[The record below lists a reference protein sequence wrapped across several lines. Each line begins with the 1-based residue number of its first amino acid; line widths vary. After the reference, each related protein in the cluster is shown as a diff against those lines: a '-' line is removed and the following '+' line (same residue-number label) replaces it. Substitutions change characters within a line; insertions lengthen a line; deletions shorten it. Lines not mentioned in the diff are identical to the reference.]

1 MTNRSLHCL
10 GGEGKRSWRR
20 VGLLLWD
27 FYYLCGSDRRSTLS
41 WRRRGAAVGGCGAG
55 RGGGEDRCGRGG
67 TRGRGGG
74 LDRGWAIS
82 RGCFGSSRLVVVH
95 LEDVLLEVSD
105 PVLLHRQRTV
115 KLHLAEPDG
124 ETERTHT
131 VKLGIMQTNTV
142 NYLHLLRLEKVF
154 TQSKKTQTGGVK
166 FLPVGAAGSV

>member
-1 MTNRSLHCL
+1 M
-10 GGEGKRSWRR
+10 
-20 VGLLLWD
+20 
-27 FYYLCGSDRRSTLS
+27 
-41 WRRRGAAVGGCGAG
+41 
-55 RGGGEDRCGRGG
+55 
-67 TRGRGGG
+67 
-74 LDRGWAIS
+74 DRGWAIS

-142 NYLHLLRLEKVF
+142 NYLHLLWLEKVF
-154 TQSKKTQTGGVK
+154 TQSKKTQTMALNSSLWEQQALFKLSYCGYIRSYCLK
-166 FLPVGAAGSV
+166 IPNDSLLSK